1 MSRTS
6 LNALLI
12 LMALTGPLAAH
23 AAGPT
28 PGPIARYVTE
38 GEFENVKD
46 DVLLAIQNKGL
57 VVDNTSHIHDMLERT
72 GKDLGMTKTVFRQ
85 AEAYSFCSAVVSRK
99 MMEADPHNIAF
110 CPYVI
115 TVYALPDEPNRVYV
129 AYRRPTPIGSDA
141 SKRSLKAVEDLLDGI
156 VREALNIK

>member
-1 MSRTS
+1 MMRKRRWMWI
-6 LNALLI
+6 A
-12 LMALTGPLAAH
+12 AVLAAPI
-23 AAGPT
+23 AVQAGGPT
-28 PGPIARYVTE
+28 QGPIARYTAE
-38 GEFENVKD
+38 GEFDVVKD
-46 DVLLAIQNKGL
+46 DLLLAIQGKGL
-57 VVDNTSHIHDMLERT
+57 VVDHTSHIHNMLERT

-115 TVYALPDEPNRVYV
+115 TVYALPNEPNRVYV
-129 AYRRPTPIGSDA
+129 SYRRPTPVGSEA
-141 SKRSLKAVEDLLDGI
+141 SRKSLKAVEDLLDEI